1 MIAEFEDFC
10 LWMYVIVDELWGQL
24 PAAYKRGSGPAPAC
38 SDSELLTLAL
48 VGECRGW
55 TTETTLLSQW
65 AEYAALFPVLP
76 ERSRFNRR
84 RRGLQHALN
93 AIRRAVLAVLDV
105 AQDGQCAIDSLPV
118 PVLAFHLVPSA
129 AGADGWRAEGADFGK
144 VPTKKQTIFGYKLHL
159 LVTLGGVIRD
169 FALAPASASD
179 VAVGAGLL
187 HEQAGLTV
195 VGDKAYIGASL
206 AAELRA
212 ERGRPADRPAPQ
224 SVAAAPAGGGPPAQ
238 RRTPDH
244 RDRQR
249 STERAVRPRPPSCP
263 HLPRPLRPALHQAD
277 RAHPLHLSESAPR
290 EPRLPAA
297 QSPRLP
303 ELAHGPSR
311 NNPHSP
317 RRSCTLTTFGLY

>member
-212 ERGRPADRPAPQ
+212 ERA
-224 SVAAAPAGGGPPAQ
+224 VALLTVPRRNQRRQLPPAVA
-238 RRTPDH
+238 RLLNDA
-244 RDRQR
+244 RQIIE
-249 STERAVRPRPPSCP
+249 TVNG
-263 HLPRPLRPALHQAD
+263 Q
-277 RAHPLHLSESAPR
+277 LSE
-290 EPRLPAA
+290 
-297 QSPRLP
+297 Q
-303 ELAHGPSR
+303 
-311 NNPHSP
+311 
-317 RRSCTLTTFGLY
+317 FGLDRHHAHTFHGLCARLYTKLTAHTLCIYLNRHLGNPDFLQLKALAFPN